1 MVEGD
6 TEGKI
11 EKVVSKTAPKTQQS
25 SSAADEKVKMHEG
38 RYSMASMTKYK
49 RRSKY
54 FNRLRELPATIW
66 T

>member
-25 SSAADEKVKMHEG
+25 STAGDGKVE
-38 RYSMASMTKYK
+38 MT
-49 RRSKY
+49 RVGT
-54 FNRLRELPATIW
+54 L
-66 T
+66 